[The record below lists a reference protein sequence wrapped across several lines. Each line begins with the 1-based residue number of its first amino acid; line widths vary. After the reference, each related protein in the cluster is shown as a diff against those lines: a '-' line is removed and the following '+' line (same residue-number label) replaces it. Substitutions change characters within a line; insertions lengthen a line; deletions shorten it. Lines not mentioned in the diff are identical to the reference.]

1 MSMKNKNKYRRES
14 NVFGILTA
22 VFFVVMVVF
31 YCVFSKVDVEEKKEL
46 ATVIAIVVVCSFA
59 LFLCFSVLFIVFN
72 ILRSSYMKKVLKET
86 NQFEKLEM
94 ESEEI
99 VEKKEPLYHYSY
111 SKKISLGS
119 YMKGTY
125 YSSVSLFYVF
135 LSLALL
141 SYFLLYLPLNTS
153 KNTLEDWIPVIVVIV
168 CFNFLFLLVFVFTP
182 LNSYL
187 TAKKNKI
194 STEIS
199 LYDDRIRIQSSS
211 DKKELSLN
219 AKVTVDFKISY
230 RRMIK
235 ARKDKSCFYFN
246 YLNEKG
252 KNACLLITHKGLEKD
267 IVDFY
272 QNKMIEINNVKH

>member
-1 MSMKNKNKYRRES
+1 MKNKNKYKRES
-14 NVFGILTA
+14 TVFGILTA
-22 VFFVVMVVF
+22 AFFVVMVVF

-46 ATVIAIVVVCSFA
+46 ATIIAFVVVGSFA

-72 ILRSSYMKKVLKET
+72 ILRSSYMKKVMKET

-99 VEKKEPLYHYSY
+99 TDKKEPLYHYSD
-111 SKKISLGS
+111 SEIISLGS

-141 SYFLLYLPLNTS
+141 SYLLLYLPLNTS
-153 KNTLEDWIPVIVVIV
+153 KNTLGDWIPVIVVII
-168 CFNFLFLLVFVFTP
+168 CFNLLFLLVFVFVP

-187 TAKKNKI
+187 TAKKNRI
-194 STEIS
+194 SAEIS
-199 LYDDRIRIQSSS
+199 LYDDRIRIQNSSEH
-211 DKKELSLN
+211 KELSPN
-219 AKVTVDFKISY
+219 AKVTVDFEISY

-235 ARKDKSCFYFN
+235 ARKDKSYYYFN

-252 KNACLLITHKGLEKD
+252 KNVCLVITYKGLEKN
-267 IVDFY
+267 IADFY

>member
-1 MSMKNKNKYRRES
+1 MKNKNKYKRES
-14 NVFGILTA
+14 AVFGILTA
-22 VFFVVMVVF
+22 LFFVVMVVF
-31 YCVFSKVDVEEKKEL
+31 YCVFSKTDVEEKKEL
-46 ATVIAIVVVCSFA
+46 ATVIAFVVVGSFV

-72 ILRSSYMKKVLKET
+72 ILRSSYMKKAMKET

-99 VEKKEPLYHYSY
+99 VDKKEPLYHYSD
-111 SKKISLGS
+111 SEIISLGS

-135 LSLALL
+135 LSLALF

-153 KNTLEDWIPVIVVIV
+153 KNTLGDWIPVIVVII
-168 CFNFLFLLVFVFTP
+168 CFNLLFLLVFVFVP

-187 TAKKNKI
+187 TAKKNRI
-194 STEIS
+194 SAEIS
-199 LYDDRIRIQSSS
+199 LYDDRIRIQNSSEHN
-211 DKKELSLN
+211 ELSPN
-219 AKVTVDFKISY
+219 AKVTVDFEISY

-235 ARKDKSCFYFN
+235 ARKDKSYYYFN

-252 KNACLLITHKGLEKD
+252 KNVCLVITYKGLEKN
-267 IVDFY
+267 IADFY
-272 QNKMIEINNVKH
+272 QDRMNEINNVKH

>member
-1 MSMKNKNKYRRES
+1 MKNKNTSKRES
-14 NVFGILTA
+14 TVFGILTA
-22 VFFVVMVVF
+22 AFFVVMVVF

-46 ATVIAIVVVCSFA
+46 ATIIAFVVVGSFA

-72 ILRSSYMKKVLKET
+72 ILRSSYMKKVMKET
-86 NQFEKLEM
+86 NQLEKLEM

-99 VEKKEPLYHYSY
+99 VDKKEPLYYYSG
-111 SKKISLGS
+111 SEIISLGS

-141 SYFLLYLPLNTS
+141 SYLLLYLPLNTS
-153 KNTLEDWIPVIVVIV
+153 KNTLGDWIPVIVVII
-168 CFNFLFLLVFVFTP
+168 CFNLLFLLVFVFVP

-187 TAKKNKI
+187 TAKKNRI
-194 STEIS
+194 SAEIS
-199 LYDDRIRIQSSS
+199 LYDDRIRIQNSSEH
-211 DKKELSLN
+211 KELSPN
-219 AKVTVDFKISY
+219 AKVTVDFEISY

-235 ARKDKSCFYFN
+235 ARKDKSYYYFN

-252 KNACLLITHKGLEKD
+252 KNVCLVITYKGLEKN
-267 IVDFY
+267 IADFY
-272 QNKMIEINNVKH
+272 QNKMIEINNVKQ

>member
-1 MSMKNKNKYRRES
+1 MKNKNKYKRES
-14 NVFGILTA
+14 TVFGILTA
-22 VFFVVMVVF
+22 AFFVVMVVF

-46 ATVIAIVVVCSFA
+46 ATVIAFVVVGSFA

-72 ILRSSYMKKVLKET
+72 ILRSSYMKKVMKET
-86 NQFEKLEM
+86 NQLEKLEM

-99 VEKKEPLYHYSY
+99 VDKKEPLYHYSD
-111 SKKISLGS
+111 SEIISLGS

-153 KNTLEDWIPVIVVIV
+153 KNTLGDWIPVIVVII
-168 CFNFLFLLVFVFTP
+168 CFNLLFLLVFVFVP

-187 TAKKNKI
+187 TAKKNRI
-194 STEIS
+194 SAEIS
-199 LYDDRIRIQSSS
+199 LYDDRIRIQNSSEH
-211 DKKELSLN
+211 KELSPN
-219 AKVTVDFKISY
+219 AKVTVDFEISY

-235 ARKDKSCFYFN
+235 ARKDKSCYYFN

-252 KNACLLITHKGLEKD
+252 KNVCLVITYKGLEKN
-267 IVDFY
+267 IADFY
-272 QNKMIEINNVKH
+272 QNKMIEINNVKQ

>member
-1 MSMKNKNKYRRES
+1 MKNKNKYKRES
-14 NVFGILTA
+14 AVFGILTA
-22 VFFVVMVVF
+22 VFFAVMVVF

-46 ATVIAIVVVCSFA
+46 ATVIAFVVVGSFV

-72 ILRSSYMKKVLKET
+72 ILRSSYMKKMMKET

-99 VEKKEPLYHYSY
+99 VDKKEPLYHYSD
-111 SKKISLGS
+111 SEIISLGS

-141 SYFLLYLPLNTS
+141 SYLLLYLPLNTS
-153 KNTLEDWIPVIVVIV
+153 KNTLGDWIPVIVVII
-168 CFNFLFLLVFVFTP
+168 CFNLLFLLVFVFVP

-187 TAKKNKI
+187 TAKKNRI
-194 STEIS
+194 SAEIS
-199 LYDDRIRIQSSS
+199 LYDDRIRIQNSSEH
-211 DKKELSLN
+211 KELSPN
-219 AKVTVDFKISY
+219 AKVTVDFEISY

-235 ARKDKSCFYFN
+235 ARKDKSYYYFN

-252 KNACLLITHKGLEKD
+252 KNVCLVITYKGLEKN
-267 IVDFY
+267 IADFY

>member
-1 MSMKNKNKYRRES
+1 MKNKNKYKRES
-14 NVFGILTA
+14 TVFGILTA
-22 VFFVVMVVF
+22 AFFVVMVVF

-46 ATVIAIVVVCSFA
+46 ATIIAFVVVGSFA

-72 ILRSSYMKKVLKET
+72 ILRSSYMKKVMKET

-99 VEKKEPLYHYSY
+99 TDKKEPLYHYSD
-111 SKKISLGS
+111 SEIISLGS

-153 KNTLEDWIPVIVVIV
+153 KNTLGDWIPVIVVII
-168 CFNFLFLLVFVFTP
+168 CFNLLFLLVFVFVP

-187 TAKKNKI
+187 TAKKNRI
-194 STEIS
+194 SAEIS
-199 LYDDRIRIQSSS
+199 LYDDRIRIQNSSEH
-211 DKKELSLN
+211 KELSPN
-219 AKVTVDFKISY
+219 AKVTVDFEISY

-235 ARKDKSCFYFN
+235 ARKDKSYYYFN

-252 KNACLLITHKGLEKD
+252 KNVCLVITYKGLEKN
-267 IVDFY
+267 IADFY
-272 QNKMIEINNVKH
+272 QNKMIEINNVKQ

>member
-1 MSMKNKNKYRRES
+1 MKNKNKYKRES
-14 NVFGILTA
+14 TVFGILTA
-22 VFFVVMVVF
+22 AFFVVMVVF

-46 ATVIAIVVVCSFA
+46 ATIIAFVVVGSFA

-72 ILRSSYMKKVLKET
+72 ILRSSYMKKVMKET

-99 VEKKEPLYHYSY
+99 TDKKEPLYHYSD
-111 SKKISLGS
+111 SEIISLGS

-141 SYFLLYLPLNTS
+141 SYLLLYLPLNTS
-153 KNTLEDWIPVIVVIV
+153 KNTLGDWIPVIVVII
-168 CFNFLFLLVFVFTP
+168 CFNLLFLLVFVFVP

-187 TAKKNKI
+187 TAKKNRI
-194 STEIS
+194 SAEIS
-199 LYDDRIRIQSSS
+199 LYDDRIRIQNSSEH
-211 DKKELSLN
+211 KELSPN
-219 AKVTVDFKISY
+219 AKVTVDSEISY

-235 ARKDKSCFYFN
+235 ARKDKSYYYFN

-252 KNACLLITHKGLEKD
+252 KNVCLVITYKGLEKN
-267 IVDFY
+267 IADFY

>member
-1 MSMKNKNKYRRES
+1 MKNKNKYKRES
-14 NVFGILTA
+14 TVFGILTA
-22 VFFVVMVVF
+22 AFFVVMVVF

-46 ATVIAIVVVCSFA
+46 ATIIAFVVVGSFA

-72 ILRSSYMKKVLKET
+72 ILRSSYMKKVMKET
-86 NQFEKLEM
+86 NQLEKLEM

-99 VEKKEPLYHYSY
+99 VDKKEPLYHYSD
-111 SKKISLGS
+111 SEIISLGS

-141 SYFLLYLPLNTS
+141 SYLLLYLPLNTS
-153 KNTLEDWIPVIVVIV
+153 KNTLGDWIPVIVVII
-168 CFNFLFLLVFVFTP
+168 CFNLLFLLVFVFVP

-187 TAKKNKI
+187 TAKKNRI
-194 STEIS
+194 SAEIS
-199 LYDDRIRIQSSS
+199 LYDDRIRIQNSSEH
-211 DKKELSLN
+211 KELSPN
-219 AKVTVDFKISY
+219 AKVTVDFEISY

-235 ARKDKSCFYFN
+235 ARKDKSYYYFN

-252 KNACLLITHKGLEKD
+252 KNVCLVITYKGLEKN
-267 IVDFY
+267 IADFY
-272 QNKMIEINNVKH
+272 RNKMIEINNVKH

>member
-1 MSMKNKNKYRRES
+1 MKNKNKYKRES
-14 NVFGILTA
+14 TVFGILTA
-22 VFFVVMVVF
+22 AFFVVMVVF

-46 ATVIAIVVVCSFA
+46 ATVIAFVVVGSFA

-72 ILRSSYMKKVLKET
+72 ILRSSYMKKVMKET
-86 NQFEKLEM
+86 NQLEKLEM

-99 VEKKEPLYHYSY
+99 VDKKEPLYHYSD
-111 SKKISLGS
+111 SEIISLGS

-153 KNTLEDWIPVIVVIV
+153 KNTLGDWIPVIVVII
-168 CFNFLFLLVFVFTP
+168 CFNLLFLLVFVFVP

-187 TAKKNKI
+187 TAKKNRI
-194 STEIS
+194 SAEIS
-199 LYDDRIRIQSSS
+199 LYDDRIRIQNSSEH
-211 DKKELSLN
+211 KELSPN
-219 AKVTVDFKISY
+219 AKVTVDFEISY

-252 KNACLLITHKGLEKD
+252 KNVCLVITYKGLEKN
-267 IVDFY
+267 IADFY
-272 QNKMIEINNVKH
+272 QNKMIEINNVKQ

>member
-1 MSMKNKNKYRRES
+1 MKNKNKYKRES
-14 NVFGILTA
+14 TVFGILTA

-46 ATVIAIVVVCSFA
+46 AAVIAFVVVGSFV

-72 ILRSSYMKKVLKET
+72 ILRSSYMKKMMKET
-86 NQFEKLEM
+86 NQLEKLEM

-99 VEKKEPLYHYSY
+99 VDKKEPLYHYSD
-111 SKKISLGS
+111 SEIISLGS

-141 SYFLLYLPLNTS
+141 SYLLLYLPLNTS
-153 KNTLEDWIPVIVVIV
+153 KNTLGDWIPVIVVII
-168 CFNFLFLLVFVFTP
+168 CFNLLFLLVFVFVP

-187 TAKKNKI
+187 TAKKNRI
-194 STEIS
+194 SAEIS
-199 LYDDRIRIQSSS
+199 LYDDRIRIQNSS
-211 DKKELSLN
+211 DNKELSPN
-219 AKVTVDFKISY
+219 AKVTVDFEISY

-235 ARKDKSCFYFN
+235 AR
-246 YLNEKG
+246 
-252 KNACLLITHKGLEKD
+252 
-267 IVDFY
+267 
-272 QNKMIEINNVKH
+272 

>member
-1 MSMKNKNKYRRES
+1 MKNKNKYKRES
-14 NVFGILTA
+14 TVFGILTA
-22 VFFVVMVVF
+22 AFFVVMVVF

-46 ATVIAIVVVCSFA
+46 ATIIAFVVVGSFA

-72 ILRSSYMKKVLKET
+72 ILRSSYMRKMMKET

-99 VEKKEPLYHYSY
+99 VDKKEPLYHYSG
-111 SKKISLGS
+111 SEIISLCS

-153 KNTLEDWIPVIVVIV
+153 KNTFGDWIPVIVVII
-168 CFNFLFLLVFVFTP
+168 CFNLLFLLVFVFVP

-187 TAKKNKI
+187 TAKKNRI
-194 STEIS
+194 SAEIS
-199 LYDDRIRIQSSS
+199 LYDDRIRIQNSSEH
-211 DKKELSLN
+211 KELSPN
-219 AKVTVDFKISY
+219 AKVTVDFEISY

-235 ARKDKSCFYFN
+235 ARKDKSYYYFN

-252 KNACLLITHKGLEKD
+252 KNVCLVITHKGLEKD

>member
-1 MSMKNKNKYRRES
+1 MKNKNKYKRES
-14 NVFGILTA
+14 TVFGILTA
-22 VFFVVMVVF
+22 AFFVVMVVF

-46 ATVIAIVVVCSFA
+46 ATVIAFVVVGSFV

-72 ILRSSYMKKVLKET
+72 ILRSSYMKKVMKET

-99 VEKKEPLYHYSY
+99 VDKKEPLYHYSD
-111 SKKISLGS
+111 SEIISLGS

-141 SYFLLYLPLNTS
+141 SYLLLYLPLNTS
-153 KNTLEDWIPVIVVIV
+153 KNTLGDWIPVIVVII
-168 CFNFLFLLVFVFTP
+168 CFNLLFLLVFVFVP

-187 TAKKNKI
+187 TAKKNRI
-194 STEIS
+194 SAEIS
-199 LYDDRIRIQSSS
+199 LYDDRIRIQNSSEH
-211 DKKELSLN
+211 KELSPN
-219 AKVTVDFKISY
+219 AKVTVDFEISY

-235 ARKDKSCFYFN
+235 ARKDKSYYYFN

-252 KNACLLITHKGLEKD
+252 KNVCLVITYKGLEKN
-267 IVDFY
+267 IADFY
-272 QNKMIEINNVKH
+272 QNKMIEINNVKQ

>member
-1 MSMKNKNKYRRES
+1 MKNKNKYKRES
-14 NVFGILTA
+14 AVFGILTA
-22 VFFVVMVVF
+22 VFFAVMVVF

-46 ATVIAIVVVCSFA
+46 ATVIAFVVVGSFV

-72 ILRSSYMKKVLKET
+72 ILRSSYMKKVMRET

-99 VEKKEPLYHYSY
+99 VNKKEPLYHYSD
-111 SKKISLGS
+111 SEIISLGS

-153 KNTLEDWIPVIVVIV
+153 KNTLGDWIPVIVVIV
-168 CFNFLFLLVFVFTP
+168 CFNLLFLLVFVLAP

-187 TAKKNKI
+187 TAKKNRI
-194 STEIS
+194 SAEIS
-199 LYDDRIRIQSSS
+199 IYDDRIRIQNSSEH
-211 DKKELSLN
+211 KELSPN
-219 AKVTVDFKISY
+219 AKVTVDFEISY

-235 ARKDKSCFYFN
+235 ARKDKSYYYFN

-252 KNACLLITHKGLEKD
+252 KNVCLVITYKGLEKN
-267 IVDFY
+267 IADFY
-272 QNKMIEINNVKH
+272 QNKMIEINNAKH

>member
-1 MSMKNKNKYRRES
+1 
-14 NVFGILTA
+14 
-22 VFFVVMVVF
+22 MVVF

-46 ATVIAIVVVCSFA
+46 ATVIAFVVVGSFV

-72 ILRSSYMKKVLKET
+72 ILRSSYMKKVMRET

-99 VEKKEPLYHYSY
+99 VNKKEPLYHYSD
-111 SKKISLGS
+111 SEIISLGS

-135 LSLALL
+135 LSLALF

-153 KNTLEDWIPVIVVIV
+153 KNTLGGWIPAIVVIV
-168 CFNFLFLLVFVFTP
+168 CFNLLFLLIFVFNP

-187 TAKKNKI
+187 TAKKNRI
-194 STEIS
+194 SAEIFI
-199 LYDDRIRIQSSS
+199 YDDRIRIQNSSEH
-211 DKKELSLN
+211 KELSPN
-219 AKVTVDFKISY
+219 AKVTVDFEISY

-235 ARKDKSCFYFN
+235 ARKDKSYYYFN

-252 KNACLLITHKGLEKD
+252 KNVCLVITYKGLEKN
-267 IVDFY
+267 IADFY

>member
-1 MSMKNKNKYRRES
+1 MKNKNKYKRES
-14 NVFGILTA
+14 TVFGILTA
-22 VFFVVMVVF
+22 AFFVVMVVF

-46 ATVIAIVVVCSFA
+46 ATIIAFVVVGSFA

-72 ILRSSYMKKVLKET
+72 ILRSSYMKKVMKET
-86 NQFEKLEM
+86 NQLEKLEM

-99 VEKKEPLYHYSY
+99 VDKKEPLYYYSG
-111 SKKISLGS
+111 SEIISLGS

-141 SYFLLYLPLNTS
+141 SYLLLYLPLNTS
-153 KNTLEDWIPVIVVIV
+153 KNTLGDWIPVIVVII
-168 CFNFLFLLVFVFTP
+168 CFNLLFLLVFVFVP

-187 TAKKNKI
+187 TAKKNRI
-194 STEIS
+194 SAEIS
-199 LYDDRIRIQSSS
+199 LYDDRIRIQNSSEH
-211 DKKELSLN
+211 KELSPN
-219 AKVTVDFKISY
+219 AKVTVDFEISY

-235 ARKDKSCFYFN
+235 ARKDKSYYYFN

-252 KNACLLITHKGLEKD
+252 KNVCLVITYKGLEKN
-267 IVDFY
+267 IADFY
-272 QNKMIEINNVKH
+272 QNKMIEINNVKQ

>member
-1 MSMKNKNKYRRES
+1 MKNKNKYKRES
-14 NVFGILTA
+14 TVFGILTA
-22 VFFVVMVVF
+22 AFFVVMVVF

-46 ATVIAIVVVCSFA
+46 ATIIAFVVVGSFA

-72 ILRSSYMKKVLKET
+72 ILRSSYIKKVMKET
-86 NQFEKLEM
+86 NQLEKLEM

-99 VEKKEPLYHYSY
+99 VDKKEPLYYYSG
-111 SKKISLGS
+111 SEIISLGS

-141 SYFLLYLPLNTS
+141 SYLLLYLPLNTS
-153 KNTLEDWIPVIVVIV
+153 KNTLGDWIPVIVVII
-168 CFNFLFLLVFVFTP
+168 CFNLLFLLVFVFVP

-187 TAKKNKI
+187 TAKKNRI
-194 STEIS
+194 SAEIS
-199 LYDDRIRIQSSS
+199 LYDDRIRIQNSSEH
-211 DKKELSLN
+211 KELSPN
-219 AKVTVDFKISY
+219 AKVTVDFEISY

-235 ARKDKSCFYFN
+235 ARKDKSYYYFN

-252 KNACLLITHKGLEKD
+252 KNVCLVITYKGLEKN
-267 IVDFY
+267 IADFY
-272 QNKMIEINNVKH
+272 QNKMIEINNVKQ

>member
-1 MSMKNKNKYRRES
+1 MKNKNKYKRES
-14 NVFGILTA
+14 TVFGILTA

-46 ATVIAIVVVCSFA
+46 ATVIAFVVVGSFV

-72 ILRSSYMKKVLKET
+72 ILRSSYMKKMMKET
-86 NQFEKLEM
+86 NQLEKLEM

-99 VEKKEPLYHYSY
+99 VDKKEPLYHYSD
-111 SKKISLGS
+111 SKIISLGS

-141 SYFLLYLPLNTS
+141 SYLLLYLPLNTS
-153 KNTLEDWIPVIVVIV
+153 KNTLGDWIPVIVVII
-168 CFNFLFLLVFVFTP
+168 CFNLLFLLVFVFVP

-187 TAKKNKI
+187 TAKKNRI
-194 STEIS
+194 SAEIS
-199 LYDDRIRIQSSS
+199 LYDDRIRIQNCSEH
-211 DKKELSLN
+211 KELSPN
-219 AKVTVDFKISY
+219 AKVTVDFEISY

-235 ARKDKSCFYFN
+235 ARKDKSYYYFN

-252 KNACLLITHKGLEKD
+252 KNVCLIITYKGLEKN
-267 IVDFY
+267 IADFY

>member
-1 MSMKNKNKYRRES
+1 MSMKNKNKYKRES
-14 NVFGILTA
+14 TVFGILTA
-22 VFFVVMVVF
+22 AFFVVMVVF

-46 ATVIAIVVVCSFA
+46 ATVIAFVVVCSFV

-99 VEKKEPLYHYSY
+99 VEKKEPLYHYSD
-111 SKKISLGS
+111 SEKIRLGS

-153 KNTLEDWIPVIVVIV
+153 KNTLGDWIPVIVVII
-168 CFNFLFLLVFVFTP
+168 CFNLLFLLVFVFTP

-187 TAKKNKI
+187 TAKKNRI
-194 STEIS
+194 SAEIS
-199 LYDDRIRIQSSS
+199 LYDDRIRIQNSS
-211 DKKELSLN
+211 DHKELSSN
-219 AKVTVDFKISY
+219 AKVTVDFEISY

-252 KNACLLITHKGLEKD
+252 KNVCLVITHKGLEKD

>member
-31 YCVFSKVDVEEKKEL
+31 YCVFSKIDIEEKKEL
-46 ATVIAIVVVCSFA
+46 ATVIAFVVVCSFA
-59 LFLCFSVLFIVFN
+59 LFLCFAVLFIVFN
-72 ILRSSYMKKVLKET
+72 ILRSSYMKKVMKET

-94 ESEEI
+94 ESKEI
-99 VEKKEPLYHYSY
+99 VDKKEPLYHYSD
-111 SKKISLGS
+111 SEIISLGS

-141 SYFLLYLPLNTS
+141 SYLLLYLPLNTS
-153 KNTLEDWIPVIVVIV
+153 KNTSGDWIPVIVVVV
-168 CFNFLFLLVFVFTP
+168 CFNLLFLLVFVLTP

-187 TAKKNKI
+187 TAKKNRT

-199 LYDDRIRIQSSS
+199 LYDDRIRIQNSS
-211 DKKELSLN
+211 DHKELSSN
-219 AKVTVDFKISY
+219 AKVTVDFEISY

-235 ARKDKSCFYFN
+235 ARKDKFCYYFN

-252 KNACLLITHKGLEKD
+252 KNVCLVITYKGLEKN
-267 IVDFY
+267 IADFY
-272 QNKMIEINNVKH
+272 QNKMIEINSVKH

>member
-1 MSMKNKNKYRRES
+1 MKNKNKYKRELT
-14 NVFGILTA
+14 VFGILTA
-22 VFFVVMVVF
+22 AFFVVMVVF

-46 ATVIAIVVVCSFA
+46 AAVIAFVVVGSFA

-72 ILRSSYMKKVLKET
+72 ILRSSYMKKVMKET
-86 NQFEKLEM
+86 NQLEKLEM

-99 VEKKEPLYHYSY
+99 VDKKEPLYYYSG
-111 SKKISLGS
+111 SEIISLGS

-141 SYFLLYLPLNTS
+141 SYLLLYLPLNTS
-153 KNTLEDWIPVIVVIV
+153 KNTLGDWIPVIVVII
-168 CFNFLFLLVFVFTP
+168 CFNLLFLLVFVFVP

-187 TAKKNKI
+187 TAKKNRI
-194 STEIS
+194 SAEIS
-199 LYDDRIRIQSSS
+199 LYDDRIRIQNSSEH
-211 DKKELSLN
+211 KELSPN
-219 AKVTVDFKISY
+219 AKVTVDFEISY

-235 ARKDKSCFYFN
+235 ARKDKSYYYFN

-252 KNACLLITHKGLEKD
+252 KNVCLVIKYKGLEKN
-267 IVDFY
+267 IADFY

>member
-1 MSMKNKNKYRRES
+1 MKNKNKYKRES
-14 NVFGILTA
+14 IVFGILTA
-22 VFFVVMVVF
+22 VFFAVMMVF

-46 ATVIAIVVVCSFA
+46 ATVIAFVVVGSFV

-72 ILRSSYMKKVLKET
+72 ILRSSYMKKVMKET
-86 NQFEKLEM
+86 NQLEKLEM

-99 VEKKEPLYHYSY
+99 VQKKETLYHCSD
-111 SKKISLGS
+111 SEILSLGS

-153 KNTLEDWIPVIVVIV
+153 KNTLGDWIPVIVVIV
-168 CFNFLFLLVFVFTP
+168 CFNLLFLLVFVLAP

-187 TAKKNKI
+187 TAKKNRI
-194 STEIS
+194 SAEIFI
-199 LYDDRIRIQSSS
+199 YDDRIRIQNSSEH
-211 DKKELSLN
+211 KELSPN
-219 AKVTVDFKISY
+219 AKVTVDFEISY

-235 ARKDKSCFYFN
+235 ARKDKSYYYFN

-252 KNACLLITHKGLEKD
+252 KNVCLVITYKGLEKN
-267 IVDFY
+267 IADFY

>member
-1 MSMKNKNKYRRES
+1 MKNKNKYKRES
-14 NVFGILTA
+14 TVFGILTA
-22 VFFVVMVVF
+22 VFFVVMMVF

-46 ATVIAIVVVCSFA
+46 ATVIAFVVVGSFV

-72 ILRSSYMKKVLKET
+72 ILRSSYMKKVMKET

-94 ESEEI
+94 ENEEI
-99 VEKKEPLYHYSY
+99 AQKKTLYHYSD
-111 SKKISLGS
+111 SEILSLGS

-153 KNTLEDWIPVIVVIV
+153 KNTLRDWIPVIVVII
-168 CFNFLFLLVFVFTP
+168 CFNLLFLLVFVINP

-187 TAKKNKI
+187 TAKKNRI
-194 STEIS
+194 SAEIS
-199 LYDDRIRIQSSS
+199 IYDDMIRIQNSSEH
-211 DKKELSLN
+211 KELSPN
-219 AKVTVDFKISY
+219 AKVTVDFEISY

-235 ARKDKSCFYFN
+235 ARKDKSCYYFN

-252 KNACLLITHKGLEKD
+252 KNVCLVITYKVLEKN
-267 IVDFY
+267 IADFY

>member
-1 MSMKNKNKYRRES
+1 MKNKNKYKRES
-14 NVFGILTA
+14 TVFGILTA
-22 VFFVVMVVF
+22 AFFVVMVVF

-46 ATVIAIVVVCSFA
+46 ATIIAFVVVGSFA

-72 ILRSSYMKKVLKET
+72 ILRSSYMKKVMKET
-86 NQFEKLEM
+86 NQLEKLEM

-99 VEKKEPLYHYSY
+99 VDKKESLYHYSD
-111 SKKISLGS
+111 SEIISLGS

-141 SYFLLYLPLNTS
+141 SYLLLYLPLNTS
-153 KNTLEDWIPVIVVIV
+153 KNTLGDWIPVIVVII
-168 CFNFLFLLVFVFTP
+168 CFNLLFLLVFVFVP

-187 TAKKNKI
+187 TAKKNRI
-194 STEIS
+194 SAEIS
-199 LYDDRIRIQSSS
+199 LYDDRIRIQNSSEH
-211 DKKELSLN
+211 KELSPN
-219 AKVTVDFKISY
+219 AKVTVDFEISY

-235 ARKDKSCFYFN
+235 ARKDKSYYYFN

-252 KNACLLITHKGLEKD
+252 KNVCLVITYKGLEKN
-267 IVDFY
+267 IADFY
-272 QNKMIEINNVKH
+272 RNKMIEINNVKH

>member
-1 MSMKNKNKYRRES
+1 MKNKNKYKRES
-14 NVFGILTA
+14 AVFGILTA
-22 VFFVVMVVF
+22 VFFAVMVVF

-46 ATVIAIVVVCSFA
+46 ATVIAFVVVGSFV

-72 ILRSSYMKKVLKET
+72 ILRSSYMKKVMRET

-99 VEKKEPLYHYSY
+99 VNKKEPLYHYSD
-111 SKKISLGS
+111 SEIISLGS

-153 KNTLEDWIPVIVVIV
+153 KNTLGDWIPVIVVIV
-168 CFNFLFLLVFVFTP
+168 CFNLLFLLVFVFVP

-187 TAKKNKI
+187 TAKKNRI
-194 STEIS
+194 SAEIS
-199 LYDDRIRIQSSS
+199 LYDDRIRIQNSSEH
-211 DKKELSLN
+211 KELSPN
-219 AKVTVDFKISY
+219 AKVTVDFEISY

-235 ARKDKSCFYFN
+235 ARKDKSYYYFN

-252 KNACLLITHKGLEKD
+252 KNVCLVITYKGLEKN
-267 IVDFY
+267 IADFY